1 MVSYPRLFCSME
13 QPMIFFF
20 HQLREVDVVAIA
32 MGWDWIMDEYG
43 NLFVPV
49 FKSDL
54 GDDFHI

>member
-1 MVSYPRLFCSME
+1 ME
-13 QPMIFFF
+13 QPLIFFF

-54 GDDFHI
+54 GEDFHI